1 MTARQLALPLAWA
14 AADLVHEPLVEMPS
28 NALARRW
35 LAEPGRWPLGRLVL
49 WGGAATGKS
58 HMLAVWAASHG
69 TVVWHG
75 GARPTPPAPIVVD
88 DADLV
93 AEEKLF
99 HLLNAAAEVG
109 QYVLLAAREP
119 PGRWSIALPDLASRL
134 RASLAVAI
142 GPAEDALLEAL
153 FARLL
158 DERQLVLPP
167 ALRAWVLRR
176 APRDPGA
183 LRELAAR
190 LDRASLADG
199 RRVTRAMAAAV
210 LAGLVPPDQD
220 LAAND
225 AMPADQDEDFAVR
238 ARAGSPNP
246 LPFLYSPLDRSDA

>member
-1 MTARQLALPLAWA
+1 MTARQLALPLPWA

-28 NALARRW
+28 NAAARRW
-35 LAEPGRWPLGRLVL
+35 LAAPGRWPLGRLVL
-49 WGGAATGKS
+49 WGGPAAGKS

-69 TVVWHG
+69 AVPWRG
-75 GARPTPPAPIVVD
+75 GAGPAPPVPIVVD

-93 AEEKLF
+93 AEEPLF
-99 HLLNAAAEVG
+99 HLLNAAAEAG
-109 QYVLLAAREP
+109 QLVLLAAREP
-119 PGRWSIALPDLASRL
+119 PGRWRIALPDLASRL

-158 DERQLVLPP
+158 DERQLVLSP
-167 ALRAWVLRR
+167 ALRAWLLRR
-176 APRDPGA
+176 APRDPGV

-210 LAGLVPPDQD
+210 LAGLAPPEPE
-220 LAAND
+220 LTPEH
-225 AMPADQDEDFAVR
+225 AMQPEGDEDFALV
-238 ARAGSPNP
+238 AGAASPNP
-246 LPFLYSPLDRSDA
+246 LLFL